1 MGQCFRGRANEFR
14 IVLAKFAVECGC
26 SWSVHTRVLPSN
38 GVLCVRR
45 FESLHTCGAAVR
57 TYRNSRTKSELV
69 FDVITDRVRA

>member
-1 MGQCFRGRANEFR
+1 MSFGLCLLSLPLNVGFSTS
-14 IVLAKFAVECGC
+14 IC